1 MLDLSITSKE
11 PYDLYSERVTRKIT
25 GRIILYLDV
34 ADKTSADISLV
45 SSWKNALFVQ
55 MTDGATSDVT
65 ESISDQVSQFS
76 TQGLLYQLVEPLVM
90 KLKTFQQ
97 VMETLSEERARDRS
111 YIFISDTVQI
121 YPFLTIAW
129 KLASALF
136 SIVQNVPQTHP
147 KMIDLVRSMDDAF
160 AFVDHQMLEDKVAG
174 LQQPIDGLLKQTIE
188 CCLFVS
194 CCASRGFLSPGR
206 MLDITSTQKIDEFER
221 ALANFKRQIDS
232 GVVVYTSV
240 VSMRT
245 PRKIDDLMLRQ
256 RLNPSLSEAFSRP
269 TCLPNTRVEVRQK
282 IIDWIFSGAR
292 RNIFWLHGVAG
303 SGKSAVS
310 TTIAQHF
317 RDMSRLGAFLF
328 FETGKS
334 ESSSVI
340 RTIAYSLAMLD
351 STIGGNILGE
361 LEEDKEIITASPGDQ
376 FRKLLLKPLLNAGG
390 FCGPIVIVLD
400 ALDECGTPDT
410 RRGLLDLLQ
419 KEFPKLPGTFRFLI
433 TSRRA
438 ADIDK
443 AFSSYPETVYSIELD
458 HTSSAS
464 QQDVLSYLNV
474 EMRRIVGH
482 DVPNDWDW
490 DEKLSLLGNA
500 AGGLFAWASRAVSL
514 VRFSDVPLH
523 TIDSLASDPL
533 SLCQFGLYELYE
545 SVLRDSWIDWGSENA
560 RNRFGRVTSLLIS
573 NGSPISIEEIDS
585 TLGFR
590 SFESSR
596 LILSRIQSIL
606 THSGGFV
613 SLFHPS
619 LKAYF
624 SSSECSSKPWFIES
638 DVSGQSMRM
647 EKADAITLETET
659 DTIYQI
665 TVIDPGTSAENE
677 TIEQTVPIEEDAEIK
692 RAMDSLCTTPAE
704 QDIAELCTGC
714 TVQVMDQFIGT
725 VILED
730 TSRIDH
736 NTLQRNVD
744 IAYSIMS
751 HVEPRQAQKLE
762 RFLRLAAQKRTIFAS
777 NIFLNGIRVS
787 SRIYVDGGG
796 FADVFK
802 GWHNGKLVALKV
814 LRILP
819 SSTMDEIHVAFVKE
833 ALVWRKLDHP
843 NVLPFLGICRDA
855 FEPQMALVSHWMEK
869 GNLFA
874 YLKNTPSADCLKLSL
889 GVARGLE
896 YLHSL
901 KPQVIHGDLRAVN
914 VLIDDSN
921 EPRIADFG
929 LVRVIDSQSFSNATS
944 FQGIG
949 AHRWLA
955 PELLDV
961 DRFGKELH
969 KLTTKSDVYAFS
981 CIFTG
986 EFPYFGLHEAAV
998 FIAVAVRDKRP
1009 PRPGQVA
1016 TEKGLTDDVWSIMQD
1031 CWKTW
1036 PNERPDML
1044 FVVSQLEEVVSIRE
1058 SSETEVTPASE

>member
-11 PYDLYSERVTRKIT
+11 PHDLYSELVIRKIT
-25 GRIILYLDV
+25 GRIILYLGV
-34 ADKTSADISLV
+34 TDKTGAAISLA
-45 SSWKNALFVQ
+45 SDWKDAYFVQ
-55 MTDGATSDVT
+55 PVMDGAASDVT
-65 ESISDQVSQFS
+65 ESINDQVSQFS
-76 TQGLLYQLVEPLVM
+76 TQEVLYQLVEALVT
-90 KLKTFQQ
+90 KLKIFQQ

-121 YPFLTIAW
+121 YPFLTIAR
-129 KLASALF
+129 KLASALL
-136 SIVQNVPQTHP
+136 SVVQNVPQTHP

-160 AFVDHQMLEDKVAG
+160 VFVYDQILEDKVAS
-174 LQQPIDGLLKQTIE
+174 LQQPVDGLLKQTIE

-194 CCASRGFLSPGR
+194 CCGTRDPRR

-221 ALANFKRQIDS
+221 AFANFKRQIDS

-256 RLNPSLSEAFSRP
+256 RLNPSLSDAFSRP

-328 FETGKS
+328 FERGKS

-390 FCGPIVIVLD
+390 FCGPVVIVLD
-400 ALDECGTPDT
+400 ALDECGAPDT

-438 ADIDK
+438 ADIDN
-443 AFSSYPETVYSIELD
+443 AFSSHPESVYSIELE
-458 HTSSAS
+458 HTSPAS
-464 QQDVLSYLNV
+464 QRDVLSYLHV

-490 DEKLSLLGNA
+490 DEKLALLGNA
-500 AGGLFAWASRAVSL
+500 AGGLFAWASKAVSL
-514 VRFSDVPLH
+514 VRFSDIPLH

-560 RNRFGRVTSLLIS
+560 RNRFGRVMSLLIS
-573 NGSPISIEEIDS
+573 SGSPISIEEIDS

-590 SFESSR
+590 NFESSR

-606 THSGGFV
+606 THAGGFV

-624 SSSECSSKPWFIES
+624 SSSECSGKPWFIES
-638 DVSGQSMRM
+638 NVSGQSTLM
-647 EKADAITLETET
+647 EKADTITLVTET
-659 DTIYQI
+659 DSIYQI

-677 TIEQTVPIEEDAEIK
+677 RTEQTVPIEEDAGIK
-692 RAMDSLCTTPAE
+692 WAMESLCTTPAK

-730 TSRIDH
+730 TSRTDH

-751 HVEPRQAQKLE
+751 HVEPCQAQKLE
-762 RFLRLAAQKRTIFAS
+762 RFLRLAAQKRGVFAS

-986 EFPYFGLHEAAV
+986 EIPYFGLHEAAV

-1009 PRPGQVA
+1009 SRPGQSA

-1044 FVVSQLEEVVSIRE
+1044 SVVSQFEEVISIRE
-1058 SSETEVTPASE
+1058 PSETEITPTPE